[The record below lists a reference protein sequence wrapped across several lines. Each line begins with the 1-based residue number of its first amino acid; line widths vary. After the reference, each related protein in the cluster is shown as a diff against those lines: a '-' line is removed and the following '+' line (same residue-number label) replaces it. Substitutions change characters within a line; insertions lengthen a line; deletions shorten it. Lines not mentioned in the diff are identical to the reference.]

1 MAAERIDVCGAG
13 VDPCDMEDAV
23 RRIVERAA
31 NGGPPALVVT
41 PNAHHVAL
49 LQDVEEFRAVYRSA
63 WLSVP
68 DGMSLVWASRLLG
81 TPLPEKVSGI
91 DLFVEVCAAV
101 AGTDLRIFLLGG
113 RPGAAEEAAR
123 VVEARFPGLRIAG
136 TYCPPLGFERDPEE
150 SQRVLQA
157 VRGAAPHILFV
168 ALGAPKQELW
178 MYENRERLGVPV
190 SLGVGATFDFVAGMI
205 RRAPRWMQK
214 RGLEWIHRAATEP
227 RRLGMRYL
235 VTTPRFLWIFL
246 KSGLTQRHRG
256 TEAT

>member
-1 MAAERIDVCGAG
+1 MAAERINVCGAG
-13 VDPCDMEDAV
+13 VDPCGMAEAV
-23 RRIVERAA
+23 RRIVERAEK
-31 NGGPPALVVT
+31 GGPPALVVT

-49 LQDVEEFRAVYRSA
+49 LQDVAEFRAVYRSA

-91 DLFVEVCAAV
+91 DLFVQVCAAA
-101 AGTDLRIFLLGG
+101 AGTGLRIFLLGG
-113 RPGAAEEAAR
+113 RPGAADEAAR

-136 TYCPPLGFERDPEE
+136 TYCPPLGFEEDAEE
-150 SQRVLQA
+150 GERALVA
-157 VRGAAPHILFV
+157 VRDAAPHILFV

-205 RRAPRWMQK
+205 RRAPKWMQNN
-214 RGLEWIHRAATEP
+214 GMEWLYRAGTEP
-227 RRLGMRYL
+227 RRLGKRYL
-235 VTTPRFLWIFL
+235 VTTPRFVWLLL
-246 KSGLTQRHRG
+246 KQYVRRRPQ
-256 TEAT
+256 AFQY